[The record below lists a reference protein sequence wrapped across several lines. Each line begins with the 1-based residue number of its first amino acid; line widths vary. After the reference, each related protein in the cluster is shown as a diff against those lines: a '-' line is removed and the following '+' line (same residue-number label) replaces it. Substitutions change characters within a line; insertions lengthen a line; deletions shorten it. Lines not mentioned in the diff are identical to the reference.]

1 MLFQPVAM
9 PTLDNPFSMDETGL
23 VLKEIPLDHALVPNG
38 FNVFLM
44 KNIGKQPNQI
54 SVDCLL
60 NFVREN
66 WTFKASMSHILF

>member
-1 MLFQPVAM
+1 M

-38 FNVFLM
+38 FNGFLM
-44 KNIGKQPNQI
+44 KNIGKQPSQI